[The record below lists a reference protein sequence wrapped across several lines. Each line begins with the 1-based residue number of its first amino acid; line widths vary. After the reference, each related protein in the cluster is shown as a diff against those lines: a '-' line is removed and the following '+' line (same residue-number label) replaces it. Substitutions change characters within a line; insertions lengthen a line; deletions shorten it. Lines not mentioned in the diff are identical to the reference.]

1 MSLTLRNIAALSLSV
16 ALLSGTAAF
25 AEPAVEIGIK
35 DADYSLEALIEAA
48 KKEPAITVVDATGKI
63 VAMADAFTEKYGVKA
78 TGVKM
83 NGQNQEQVILR
94 EAAAGNVR
102 TDVFNMS
109 NLPSVTS
116 EIIVQGAGL
125 SWLPPDLKDQI
136 PAEYQNPAITSLNP
150 WVWAYNSDVHGDK
163 CPIDN
168 IWALTTEDWKGR
180 VAIPD
185 PLLRNET
192 MFWFNQIAEHDDAA
206 MAKAYEDF
214 FGEPLKTDEKSATAE
229 WVKRFAKNKP
239 SVTRSD
245 TDVGPIVGAKG
256 QEKPFMGFLS
266 TSIFRDAKKNDYTMG
281 ICAGMN
287 PWAGQ
292 LTPRVAVIAA
302 GTKSPNAAKLFVHYI
317 MTEEGMAPQLADGK
331 ISSNKNAKIP
341 EGEVS
346 GIVKVMDQ
354 MHVPH
359 SETAESD
366 YAKLQ
371 DWQDFWTIHSR

>member
-1 MSLTLRNIAALSLSV
+1 LSV
-16 ALLSGTAAF
+16 ALLSGTSAF
-25 AEPAVEIGIK
+25 AEPAGEIGIK

-48 KKEPAITVVDATGKI
+48 KKEPGITVVDATGKI

-168 IWALTTEDWKGR
+168 IWALTTEEWKGR

-206 MAKAYEDF
+206 MAKAYEDY
-214 FGEPLKTDEKSATAE
+214 FGEPLKSDEKSATAE

-281 ICAGMN
+281 ICAGMQ

-292 LTPRVAVIAA
+292 LTPRVAVIAS
-302 GTKSPNAAKLFVHYI
+302 GTQSPNAAKLFVHYM

-346 GIVKVMDQ
+346 GIVNVMEQ

-359 SETAESD
+359 SDTAQSD
-366 YAKLQ
+366 YSKLQ

>member
-16 ALLSGTAAF
+16 AILSGTASF
-25 AEPAVEIGIK
+25 AEPAGEIGIK

-281 ICAGMN
+281 ICEGMN

-366 YAKLQ
+366 YTKLQ

>member
-16 ALLSGTAAF
+16 ALLSGTAAL
-25 AEPAVEIGIK
+25 AEPAGEIGIK

-245 TDVGPIVGAKG
+245 TDVGPVVGAKG

-266 TSIFRDAKKNDYTMG
+266 TSIFRDAKKNDYSMG

-302 GTKSPNAAKLFVHYI
+302 GTKSPNAAKLFVHYM
-317 MTEEGMAPQLADGK
+317 MTEEGMAPQLGDGK

-341 EGEVS
+341 ESEAS
-346 GIVKVMDQ
+346 GIVNVIDQ
-354 MHVPH
+354 LHVPNAK
-359 SETAESD
+359 TAESD

>member
-1 MSLTLRNIAALSLSV
+1 MSLTLRNIAALSLSA

-25 AEPAVEIGIK
+25 AEPAGEIGIK

-366 YAKLQ
+366 YTKLQ

>member
-16 ALLSGTAAF
+16 ALLSGTAAL
-25 AEPAVEIGIK
+25 AEPAGEIGIK

-245 TDVGPIVGAKG
+245 TDVGPVVGAKG
-256 QEKPFMGFLS
+256 QEKPFVGFLS
-266 TSIFRDAKKNDYTMG
+266 TSIFRDAKKNDYSMG

-302 GTKSPNAAKLFVHYI
+302 GTKSPNAAKLFVHYM
-317 MTEEGMAPQLADGK
+317 MTEEGMAPQLGDGK

-341 EGEVS
+341 ESEAS
-346 GIVKVMDQ
+346 GIVNVIDQ
-354 MHVPH
+354 LHVPNAK
-359 SETAESD
+359 TAESD

>member
-1 MSLTLRNIAALSLSV
+1 MTLNLRKIAALSFSA
-16 ALLSGTAAF
+16 ALVSGTVVF
-25 AEPAVEIGIK
+25 AEPTDGIGIT
-35 DADYSLEALIEAA
+35 DDNYSLDDLIESA
-48 KKEPAITVVDATGKI
+48 KNEPAITVVDATGKI

-94 EAAAGNVR
+94 EAAANNVR

-116 EIIVQGAGL
+116 EIIIQGAGL
-125 SWLPPDLKDQI
+125 SWFPPDLKDEI

-192 MFWFNQIAEHDDAA
+192 MFWFNQIAEHHDDE
-206 MAKAYEDF
+206 MIKAYEDF
-214 FGEPLKTDEKSATAE
+214 FDEPFKTDEKSATAE
-229 WVKRFAKNKP
+229 WVKSFAKNRP

-266 TSIFRDAKKNDYTMG
+266 TSIFRDAKKNDYTLG
-281 ICAGMN
+281 ICAGMK

-292 LTPRVAVIAA
+292 LTPRVAVIAS
-302 GTKSPNAAKLFVHYI
+302 GTKSPNAAKLFVHYM

-341 EGEVS
+341 ESEVS
-346 GIVKVMDQ
+346 GIVKVIDQ
-354 MHVPH
+354 LHVPN
-359 SETAESD
+359 SETAHSD
-366 YAKLQ
+366 YTNLQ

>member
-1 MSLTLRNIAALSLSV
+1 MTLTLGNITALSLSV
-16 ALLSGTAAF
+16 AFLSGTAAF
-25 AEPAVEIGIK
+25 AEPVSEIGIK
-35 DADYSLEALIEAA
+35 DVDYSLESLIEAA

-63 VAMADAFTEKYGVKA
+63 VAMADAFTEKYGIKA

-125 SWLPPDLKDQI
+125 SWFPPDLKEQI

-168 IWALTTEDWKGR
+168 IWALTTEEWKGR

-214 FGEPLKTDEKSATAE
+214 FGEPLETDEESATAE
-229 WVKRFAKNKP
+229 WVKRFAKNRP

-266 TSIFRDAKKNDYTMG
+266 TSIFRDAKKNDYMMG
-281 ICAGMN
+281 ICAGMK

-292 LTPRVAVIAA
+292 LTPRVAVIAS

-331 ISSNKNAKIP
+331 ISSNKNAKVP
-341 EGEVS
+341 ESEVS
-346 GIVKVMDQ
+346 GIVKVIDQ
-354 MHVPH
+354 LHVPH

-366 YAKLQ
+366 YSKLQ

>member
-1 MSLTLRNIAALSLSV
+1 MSSTLRKYAALSLSA
-16 ALLSGTAAF
+16 ALLASTAAF
-25 AEPAVEIGIK
+25 AEPVAEIGIK

-48 KKEPAITVVDATGKI
+48 KKEPGITVVDATGKI
-63 VAMADAFTEKYGVKA
+63 VTMAEAFTAKYGVKA

-94 EAAAGNVR
+94 EAAANNVR

-125 SWLPPDLKDQI
+125 SWLPVDLKDQV

-168 IWALTTEDWKGR
+168 IWALTTEEWKGR
-180 VAIPD
+180 IAIPD

-192 MFWFNQIAEHDDAA
+192 MFWFNQIAEHDDEA
-206 MAKAYEDF
+206 MRKAYEEF
-214 FGEPLKTDEKSATAE
+214 FGEPLKTDEASATAE
-229 WVKRFAKNKP
+229 WVKRFAKNRP

-245 TDVGPIVGAKG
+245 TEVGPIIGAKG

-266 TSIFRDAKKNDYTMG
+266 TSIFRDAKKNGYTMG
-281 ICAGMN
+281 ICAGMK
-287 PWAGQ
+287 PWSGQ
-292 LTPRVAVIAA
+292 LTPRVAVIAS
-302 GTKSPNAAKLFVHYI
+302 GTKSPNASKLFVHYM

-331 ISSNKNAKIP
+331 ISSSKGAKIP
-341 EGEVS
+341 ESEVS
-346 GIVKVMDQ
+346 GIVKVIDQ
-354 MHVPH
+354 LYVPH

-366 YAKLQ
+366 YSKLQ
-371 DWQDFWTIHSR
+371 DWQDFWTISSR

>member
-1 MSLTLRNIAALSLSV
+1 MTLTLHNIAALSLSV
-16 ALLSGTAAF
+16 ALLTGTAAF
-25 AEPAVEIGIK
+25 AEPAGEIGII

-136 PAEYQNPAITSLNP
+136 PEEYQSPAITSLNP

-229 WVKRFAKNKP
+229 WVKRFAENRP

-281 ICAGMN
+281 ICTGMK

-359 SETAESD
+359 SETAGSD
-366 YAKLQ
+366 YSKLQ